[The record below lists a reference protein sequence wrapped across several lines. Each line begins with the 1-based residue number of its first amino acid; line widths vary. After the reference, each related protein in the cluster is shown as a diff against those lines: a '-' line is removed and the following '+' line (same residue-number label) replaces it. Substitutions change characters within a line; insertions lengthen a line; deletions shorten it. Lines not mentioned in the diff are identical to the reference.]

1 MLSSMEESVTSSS
14 RESIAGGLIGL
25 LKPAVEE
32 LDERVLAVR
41 YVHIWCALHNKV
53 FRYSLDCMQG
63 KFLPE
68 SLDIMDL
75 SLIHI

>member
-1 MLSSMEESVTSSS
+1 MEESVTHSS

-41 YVHIWCALHNKV
+41 YV
-53 FRYSLDCMQG
+53 YM
-63 KFLPE
+63 E
-68 SLDIMDL
+68 
-75 SLIHI
+75 

>member
-1 MLSSMEESVTSSS
+1 MLSSMEESATSSS

-41 YVHIWCALHNKV
+41 YVHIWCALHKV

-63 KFLPE
+63 KVSSGVFR
-68 SLDIMDL
+68 
-75 SLIHI
+75 

>member
-1 MLSSMEESVTSSS
+1 MEESTANSS

-41 YVHIWCALHNKV
+41 YVQNADDSVCLQQK
-53 FRYSLDCMQG
+53 
-63 KFLPE
+63 
-68 SLDIMDL
+68 
-75 SLIHI
+75 